1 MISIPFLGS
10 KRNYIKSVEEIIS
23 LNGYTKVFEPFG
35 GSCVLSVNAF
45 NDGLIEKAYVNDFD
59 HLFDI
64 YPEYLD
70 IKDKLISDLNDKGIH
85 KNLKRKKLSVE
96 NQKTLQSLVSQ
107 IDKKFWPLLANNFV
121 FSGRAA
127 GEIKLKDFVY
137 LLNEIGTDKQRY
149 YLSIVN
155 QLERSTLDYRDFY
168 RKYQN
173 EFDSRSLIIIDPPYL
188 NSVQKHYK
196 NSDFF
201 GLADTLELLEATKE
215 TGADFLF
222 FNMVERDT
230 RKLLEIFGFDIAG
243 FEVRTKSLNY
253 SAVREDILAH
263 VRQNNTAQLNCEIA

>member
-10 KRNYIKSVEEIIS
+10 KRNYIKQVEEVIKS
-23 LNGYTKVFEPFG
+23 NGYTKIFEPFG

-45 NDGLIEKAYVNDFD
+45 NDGLIEKAYINDYD

-70 IKDKLISDLNDKGIH
+70 IKDRLVSELYEKGIF
-85 KNLKRKKLSVE
+85 KDVKKKKLPVDHQE
-96 NQKTLQSLVSQ
+96 ILQNLVSQ
-107 IDKKFWPLLANNFV
+107 IDKKYWSLLANNFV

-127 GEIKLKDFVY
+127 GEINLKDFVY
-137 LLNEIGTDKQRY
+137 FFNEIGTEKQRY
-149 YLSIVN
+149 YLSIIN
-155 QLERSTLDYRDFY
+155 QLERSSLDYKDFY
-168 RKYQN
+168 KKYQN

-196 NSDFF
+196 NSEFF

-215 TGADFLF
+215 TGTDFLF

-230 RKLLEIFGFDIAG
+230 RKLLEVFGFNIVDFHIKRKA
-243 FEVRTKSLNY
+243 LNY
-253 SAVREDILAH
+253 GSSREDILAY
-263 VRQNNTAQLNCEIA
+263 VSQNRYISSRCEIA

>member
-10 KRNYIKSVEEIIS
+10 KRNYIKQVEEIIKA
-23 LNGYTKVFEPFG
+23 NGYTKIFEPFG
-35 GSCVLSVNAF
+35 GSSVLSVNAF
-45 NDGLIEKAYVNDFD
+45 NDGLIEKAFINDFD

-70 IKDKLISDLNDKGIH
+70 IKDKLISDLNDKGIY
-85 KNLKRKKLSVE
+85 KDLKKKKLSVE
-96 NQKTLQSLVSQ
+96 NQEILQNLISQ

-137 LLNEIGTDKQRY
+137 FLNETGSDKQRY
-149 YLSIVN
+149 YLSIIN
-155 QLERSTLDYRDFY
+155 QLERSTLDYKDFY
-168 RKYQN
+168 KKYQN
-173 EFDSRSLIIIDPPYL
+173 EFDSHSLIIIDPPYL
-188 NSVQKHYK
+188 NSAQKHYK
-196 NSDFF
+196 NSEFF

-230 RKLLEIFGFDIAG
+230 RKLLEVFGFDVVD
-243 FEVRTKSLNY
+243 FQVKRKSLNY
-253 SAVREDILAH
+253 GAFREDILAY
-263 VRQNNTAQLNCEIA
+263 VNQNTRIDSNCNIA